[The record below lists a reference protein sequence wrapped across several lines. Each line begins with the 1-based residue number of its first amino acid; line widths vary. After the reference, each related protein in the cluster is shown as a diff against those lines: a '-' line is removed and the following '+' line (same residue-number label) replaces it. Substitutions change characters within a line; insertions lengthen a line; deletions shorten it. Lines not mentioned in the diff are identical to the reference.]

1 MPPAQERVYTESSLK
16 NRLFSEIGRKYSK
29 RFWPFTLHYF
39 LLCIIAVPAVK
50 GEGDLFLGLG
60 KEGLKIS
67 VGNRGVVVFQE
78 KVVSQ
83 FVSVCHGFCPP

>member
-39 LLCIIAVPAVK
+39 LLCIIAVPAVE
-50 GEGDLFLGLG
+50 GEADAFAGFVEVCLESLAGDA
-60 KEGLKIS
+60 
-67 VGNRGVVVFQE
+67 GVVVSAL
-78 KVVSQ
+78 VL
-83 FVSVCHGFCPP
+83 